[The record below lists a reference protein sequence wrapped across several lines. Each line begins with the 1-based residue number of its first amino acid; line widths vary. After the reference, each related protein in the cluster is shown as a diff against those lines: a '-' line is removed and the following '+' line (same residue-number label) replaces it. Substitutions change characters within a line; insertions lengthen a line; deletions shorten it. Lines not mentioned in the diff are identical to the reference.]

1 MNKNIDFNTN
11 LLYNKDNKTT
21 ERGDKLRR
29 NLLIKYRGERSQEEM
44 GLLYGVTQQAWSRWE
59 QGITSP
65 RHDIMLRIEKDSGMK
80 MEDIFFDIFQQQ
92 N

>member
-1 MNKNIDFNTN
+1 MNKNIDFNAN
-11 LLYNKDNKTT
+11 LLYIKDNKTT

-80 MEDIFFDIFQQQ
+80 MEDIFFLLY
-92 N
+92 